1 MKIKKKMEILIF
13 IKAQKKKKKVMMR
26 KKMVWKV
33 LIKVLTKV

>member
-13 IKAQKKKKKVMMR
+13 TKAQKKKEKVMMR